1 MLFLGL
7 KLFSQNKCS
16 NGHFKINSCKEWNAL
31 IEKEVTVTIKEGL
44 HAKPAGELVQNLS
57 RFTSDV
63 EFQFKNRSYNAKS
76 ILGLMG
82 AGIREGQIITVKVDG
97 PDEEEALEWLE
108 TFI

>member
-1 MLFLGL
+1 M
-7 KLFSQNKCS
+7 
-16 NGHFKINSCKEWNAL
+16 

-63 EFQFKNRSYNAKS
+63 EFLLKNKSYNAKS
-76 ILGLMG
+76 LLGLMG
-82 AGIREGQIITVKVDG
+82 AAIREGQVITVRVDG
-97 PDEEEALEWLE
+97 PDEEEAFKWIE